1 MYHFLFIEITCLS
14 SFFFIKHIVILKY
27 SYIRG
32 PLSLV
37 SPGTHKI
44 SGLALPPSR
53 DPSSTA
59 HTLPVKIEQFPLPLV
74 YRFVFCCMFCW
85 GVYGFGGEVFWICL
99 LALWLLMD
107 LGWWSSLWCLWLLFW
122 YWGCWANNKNTI
134 LLLYMVL

>member
-1 MYHFLFIEITCLS
+1 MFIFFLFYTTHCNFKILIHKGP
-14 SFFFIKHIVILKY
+14 FI
-27 SYIRG
+27 SCFTWDPQNIRT
-32 PLSLV
+32 SLDAM
-37 SPGTHKI
+37 STT
-44 SGLALPPSR
+44 LPPSR

-134 LLLYMVL
+134 LLLYIVQ